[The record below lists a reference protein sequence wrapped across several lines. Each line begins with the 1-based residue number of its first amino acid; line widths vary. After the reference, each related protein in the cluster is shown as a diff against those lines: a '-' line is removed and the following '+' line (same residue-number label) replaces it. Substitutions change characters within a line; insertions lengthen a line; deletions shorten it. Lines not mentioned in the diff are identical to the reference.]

1 MRRFVTF
8 LFVSLLLLPS
18 TAQAQGVLIVSQN
31 KCPLDK
37 VPQIRQLTDS
47 LWTPIAQ
54 ELVNEGKLQ
63 AAGSAYHSWGD
74 EWNVVL
80 WYTAADLPTFLSA
93 WRELT
98 TRVGQRQPSF
108 MPQFLSWCSEHRD
121 SFYNQGKSTTPAAT
135 APRRP

>member
-80 WYTAADLPTFLSA
+80 CILRRIF
-93 WRELT
+93 R
-98 TRVGQRQPSF
+98 PSCRHGG
-108 MPQFLSWCSEHRD
+108 S
-121 SFYNQGKSTTPAAT
+121 
-135 APRRP
+135 